1 MEPSGINH
9 NPTEGQPV
17 LTEFLKA
24 KLTFLERHNI
34 SPVLFAFISLII
46 LFGTY
51 QIVGGVMTLLVYGAQ
66 ITTNNVNG
74 IRWFTMFCQLVFLLL
89 PTLLLTKLA
98 TFKPMDFLRLNKVS
112 FLQSVL
118 AIVGIFSLQQILQV
132 YMVFQ
137 DKIPIPQS
145 IQPQLDQIKQMM
157 EEAYKVLAG
166 SSNFPEMLFVV
177 LVVALVPAFSEE
189 LLFRG
194 LVQRSLEKS
203 LNVRK
208 GIIITGMVF
217 GAFHLN
223 PFSFVPLA
231 AIGIYLGFLTAKSE
245 SIISSITAHFFN
257 NFIAILALR
266 FGYGDNDLI
275 TGKAA
280 ELSTEELSITF
291 IVSTVVFVLS
301 IYYFISV
308 SEKKINLNKE
318 E

>member
-1 MEPSGINH
+1 
-9 NPTEGQPV
+9 
-17 LTEFLKA
+17 
-24 KLTFLERHNI
+24 
-34 SPVLFAFISLII
+34 
-46 LFGTY
+46 
-51 QIVGGVMTLLVYGAQ
+51 
-66 ITTNNVNG
+66 
-74 IRWFTMFCQLVFLLL
+74 
-89 PTLLLTKLA
+89 
-98 TFKPMDFLRLNKVS
+98 
-112 FLQSVL
+112 
-118 AIVGIFSLQQILQV
+118 
-132 YMVFQ
+132 MVFQ

-145 IQPQLDQIKQMM
+145 FQPQLDQIKQAM
-157 EEAYKVLAG
+157 EEAYKLLAG

-203 LNVRK
+203 LNAKK
-208 GIIITGMVF
+208 GIIITGIVF

-231 AIGIYLGFLTAKSE
+231 AIGIYLGFLTAKSN
-245 SIISSITAHFFN
+245 SIISSVTAHFFN

-280 ELSTEELSITF
+280 ELSAEELYITF

-308 SEKKINLNKE
+308 SEKKLNLNKE